1 LWRKL
6 DKETLMST
14 ERTPL
19 NDREL
24 WRSLATDR
32 SVAPAAVS
40 DMDFAAWL
48 EGRLPEAAAA
58 RVEATVASD
67 PAMRQAALELAE
79 ILGMPLPAAP
89 PRMAV
94 RAQALVG
101 FEAGRQAP
109 RKSWLAGLFPAFGQ
123 GFGLHRGAMAGMAV
137 VVAAVG
143 FVLGGGLGASYVEG
157 RYASTRAPA
166 IAKPFG
172 GDTINDLNDLFSD
185 NTFSDNT

>member
-1 LWRKL
+1 M
-6 DKETLMST
+6 TT

-19 NDREL
+19 SDREL
-24 WRSLATDR
+24 WQSLATEP

-58 RVEATVASD
+58 RIEASVASD
-67 PAMRQAALELAE
+67 PAMRQAALELAD

-101 FEAGRQAP
+101 FEAERRAP

-123 GFGLHRGAMAGMAV
+123 GFGIHRGAMAGMAV

-143 FVLGGGLGASYVEG
+143 FVLGGGLGETYVAG
-157 RYASTRAPA
+157 KYASTQAPTV
-166 IAKPFG
+166 AKPFG
-172 GDTINDLNDLFSD
+172 RDTTNDLNDLFSD
-185 NTFSDNT
+185 NT